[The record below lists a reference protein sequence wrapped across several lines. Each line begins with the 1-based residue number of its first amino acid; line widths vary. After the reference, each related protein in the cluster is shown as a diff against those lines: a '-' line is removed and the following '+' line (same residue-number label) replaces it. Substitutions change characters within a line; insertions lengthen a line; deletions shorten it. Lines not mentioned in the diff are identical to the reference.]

1 MNEFNIVQFNK
12 LNEEEKD
19 LFLQFLILEIR
30 LNLITPIFP
39 VEIPTKL
46 LGMTLE
52 ETNNKAVCYDN
63 PCVVTLTDGYKI
75 IRSATVN
82 MLTNARGRIQISSI
96 FRDNE
101 ILSFTNTDSLV
112 FQSNTKEGSGFLMIV
127 NFEVISSS
135 DEYIQENRR
144 TKRHSLKTVKHPQ
157 TEKINTDDNRNRKSL
172 QLKSTKYEMDEAH
185 KVLLALMKRSYPYS
199 VIARQLIWSS
209 NRDKHGYEY
218 LLLDYDE
225 NVHRI
230 RHTQVLIRH
239 ELTYYTEVL
248 EESKKVYIP
257 NAIPGT
263 KGEQYY
269 ILDKYDDRYYI
280 GYKQEKI
287 PDKSLRE
294 KDSDIHIT
302 GAPVPD
308 KTIKK
313 VITQWMGHEAGRR
326 YQKKFMNKPK
336 EPDFETLKKE
346 FMEKYG
352 APIDMK
358 TVEQDY
364 SELKKKLQGVLNI
377 KSNLMDITKK
387 IENKPTEKKKSSHLM
402 KKTEEEKKMIPNPP
416 KLILNAEKKESV
428 ESVKR
433 DSRPYVNDG
442 FHTPK
447 KKKIEWDNSSSY

>member
-1 MNEFNIVQFNK
+1 M
-12 LNEEEKD
+12 D
-19 LFLQFLILEIR
+19 
-30 LNLITPIFP
+30 
-39 VEIPTKL
+39 
-46 LGMTLE
+46 LE
-52 ETNNKAVCYDN
+52 EIDDKSICYDS
-63 PCVVTLTDGYKI
+63 PCVVSLTDGY
-75 IRSATVN
+75 RVVRYATMN
-82 MLTNARGRIQISSI
+82 MITKAQGRIQIASI

-112 FQSNTKEGSGFLMIV
+112 FEGTSNEGSGFLMIV
-127 NFEVISSS
+127 NFEAIYPSK
-135 DEYIQENRR
+135 EY
-144 TKRHSLKTVKHPQ
+144 TTSKRHSLKTVKHIQ
-157 TEKINTDDNRNRKSL
+157 TEKVTDNRNRKSL
-172 QLKSTKYEMDEAH
+172 PLPGARYELDSTH
-185 KVLLALMKRSYPYS
+185 KVLLALMKRTYPHS
-199 VIARQLIWSS
+199 VISRQLVWST

-218 LLLDYDE
+218 LLLEYDE

-239 ELTYYTEVL
+239 ELTYYTEVR
-248 EESKKVYIP
+248 EESKKVFIP

-287 PDKSLRE
+287 PDKSFRE

-302 GAPVPD
+302 GEPVPD

-313 VITQWMGHEAGRR
+313 VITQWMGKEAGRR
-326 YQKKFMNKPK
+326 YKKKFMNGSKPK
-336 EPDFETLKKE
+336 EPDLESLKKG

-352 APIDMK
+352 APIDMQ
-358 TVEQDY
+358 TVEQDF
-364 SELKKKLQGVLNI
+364 SELRKKIKGVFNMQ
-377 KSNLMDITKK
+377 SNLMDLSKK
-387 IENKPTEKKKSSHLM
+387 IADHPTEKKKKSSHLM
-402 KKTEEEKKMIPNPP
+402 KQTEEEKKMIPSPP
-416 KLILNAEKKESV
+416 KPKVNIEKKESV

-447 KKKIEWDNSSSY
+447 KKKIEWD